1 MKKIPNLKNTSV
13 LKKKEIA
20 SKAKR
25 KLGNKNLSLLLK
37 KQKQK
42 TKKVISFIEKWIQP
56 DIVVLSESNQSE
68 EDKECVFLS
77 YVAHRLNLYRYVKSF
92 VHMWHESRSKTV

>member
-42 TKKVISFIEKWIQP
+42 TKKVISFIEK
-56 DIVVLSESNQSE
+56 
-68 EDKECVFLS
+68 
-77 YVAHRLNLYRYVKSF
+77 
-92 VHMWHESRSKTV
+92 